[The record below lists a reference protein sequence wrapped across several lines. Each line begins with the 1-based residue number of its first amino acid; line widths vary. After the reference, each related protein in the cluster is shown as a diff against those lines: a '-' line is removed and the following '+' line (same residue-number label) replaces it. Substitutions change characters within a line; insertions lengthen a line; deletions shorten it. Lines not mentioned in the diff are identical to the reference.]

1 MNRNKFQIHG
11 FIVLISA
18 ICLLGACSRSPK
30 LPSSEEGY
38 RLIDAQHSLFF
49 KIADHQWV
57 WGIIMP
63 TTEVPG
69 MGFMGTNTTVIY
81 PRSGIRIQ
89 RLNNTVT
96 ITNAT
101 RKVTFEIKPKTI
113 YFLTPDFTVKE
124 SKDFSGF
131 QCVLTTRSDHE
142 TGKSWQEYELE
153 LPDDLC
159 DRFENQK

>member
-1 MNRNKFQIHG
+1 MNCGKFQIYSS
-11 FIVLISA
+11 IVLIIA
-18 ICLLGACSRSPK
+18 ICSLSACSRSTK
-30 LPSSEEGY
+30 LRSSEEGY

-49 KIADHQWV
+49 KTADNKWV

-69 MGFMGTNTTVIY
+69 MGLGKTNTTVIY
-81 PRSGIRIQ
+81 PRSGIGIQ

-113 YFLTPDFTVKE
+113 YFLTPDFAVKE
-124 SKDFSGF
+124 SKDF
-131 QCVLTTRSDHE
+131 
-142 TGKSWQEYELE
+142 
-153 LPDDLC
+153 
-159 DRFENQK
+159 

>member
-1 MNRNKFQIHG
+1 MVIT
-11 FIVLISA
+11 
-18 ICLLGACSRSPK
+18 ICSLGGCSRSTK
-30 LPSSEEGY
+30 LRSSEEGY

-49 KIADHQWV
+49 KTANNQWV

-63 TTEVPG
+63 TSEVPG
-69 MGFMGTNTTVIY
+69 MGFGKTNTTVIY
-81 PRSGIRIQ
+81 QRSGIGIQ

-113 YFLTPDFTVKE
+113 YLLNPDFTVKE
-124 SKDFSGF
+124 SKDFSGIQF
-131 QCVLTTRSDHE
+131 VLKTASDHE
-142 TGKSWQEYELE
+142 TVNSWKQYELE